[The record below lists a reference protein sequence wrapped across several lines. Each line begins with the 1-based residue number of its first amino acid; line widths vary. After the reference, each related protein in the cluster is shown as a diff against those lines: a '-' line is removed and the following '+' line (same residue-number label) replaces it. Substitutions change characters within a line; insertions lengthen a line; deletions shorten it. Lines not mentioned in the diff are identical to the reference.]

1 MHMASNKLNKQDAS
15 IVYQKALK
23 SDKKFSVQVITGRDF
38 ERMNKLTKPLF
49 SKDGWKWINPDSYE
63 TNPFRRTSDDVT
75 RQVGRLLE
83 DNPGLNKVYLCLPE
97 TGMCLDD
104 QRLIVI
110 NALQAMVDKLPDA
123 EEINLIIE
131 THSPFVISDC
141 TAGNL
146 TIVKKNS
153 ESTVPEFKHDTKDL
167 LAGNLYDIHVTV
179 QDNAGCMGE
188 CGRQFVMTYIDR
200 KDNPETVTEEEKSA
214 VEFIGDSFLASQ
226 IKRMLNI

>member
-1 MHMASNKLNKQDAS
+1 MHMASNKINKQDAS

-23 SDKKFSVQVITGRDF
+23 SDKKFSVQVITGSDF
-38 ERMNKLTKPLF
+38 KRMNKLTKSLF

-63 TNPFRRTSDDVT
+63 TNPFRRASDDIT
-75 RQVGRLLE
+75 RQVRRLLE

-110 NALQAMVDKLPDA
+110 NALQAMVDSLKYA
-123 EEINLIIE
+123 EEINLIVE

-141 TAGNL
+141 TAGNI
-146 TIVKKNS
+146 TIVKKDS
-153 ESTVPEFKHDTKDL
+153 DITVPMFKHNTKNL
-167 LAGNLYDIHVTV
+167 LAGNLYNIHVAV
-179 QDNAGCMGE
+179 QDNASCMGE

-200 KDNPETVTEEEKSA
+200 KDSSETMTEEEKSA
-214 VEFIGDSFLASQ
+214 VEFIGDPFLSSQ
-226 IKRMLNI
+226 IKRMLHI

>member
-1 MHMASNKLNKQDAS
+1 MENKLNKQDAS

-23 SDKKFSVQVITGRDF
+23 TGKKFSVQVITGSDF
-38 ERMNKLTKPLF
+38 DKIDKITKPLF
-49 SKDGWKWINPDSYE
+49 LKDSWKRINPDSYE
-63 TNPFRRTSDDVT
+63 TNQFRRTSYDIT
-75 RQVGRLLE
+75 RQVTRLLE
-83 DNPGLNKVYLCLPE
+83 DNPGLNKVYLFLPE

-110 NALQAMVDKLPDA
+110 NALQAMVDNVPDA
-123 EEINLIIE
+123 EEVNLIVE

-146 TIVKKNS
+146 TIVKKS
-153 ESTVPEFKHDTKDL
+153 SDVTVPTFNHGTEDL
-167 LAGNLYDIHVTV
+167 LAGNLYDIHATV

-188 CGRQFVMTYIDR
+188 CGRRFVMIYMDE
-200 KDNPETVTEEEKSA
+200 KDSPETMSEEEKNA
-214 VEFIGDSFLASQ
+214 VKFIGDPFLVHQ

>member
-1 MHMASNKLNKQDAS
+1 MESNKLNKQDAS

-23 SDKKFSVQVITGRDF
+23 SNKKFSVQVITGSDF
-38 ERMNKLTKPLF
+38 KRMNKLTKSLF

-83 DNPGLNKVYLCLPE
+83 DNQGLNKVYLCLPE

-179 QDNAGCMGE
+179 QDEAMCIGE
-188 CGRQFVMTYIDR
+188 CGRQFVTTYINR
-200 KDNPETVTEEEKSA
+200 KDNLEAVSEEEKCA

-226 IKRMLNI
+226 IKRMLKI